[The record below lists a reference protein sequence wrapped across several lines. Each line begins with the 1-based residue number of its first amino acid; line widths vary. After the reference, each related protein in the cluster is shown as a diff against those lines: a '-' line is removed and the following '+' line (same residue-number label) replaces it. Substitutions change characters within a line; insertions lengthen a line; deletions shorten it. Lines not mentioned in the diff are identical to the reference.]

1 MITTLHVVDLTRKKV
16 VAVVGKPCYH
26 CASLAIT
33 LDINVRDKTM
43 KNPFDNQDFITKQDI
58 EEYRDYIL
66 SMDGEKYG
74 AEEITSL
81 NALLDEM
88 GDCEELIKES
98 YFVEYITNIIDDC
111 YDDIK
116 PKNSTHWPYYCVT
129 IDYEMAA
136 RDAKVDYSNIT
147 YKGVDYLAR

>member
-1 MITTLHVVDLTRKKV
+1 
-16 VAVVGKPCYH
+16 
-26 CASLAIT
+26 
-33 LDINVRDKTM
+33 M

-98 YFVEYITNIIDDC
+98 YFVEYITGIINDC
-111 YDDIK
+111 YDDVA
-116 PKNSTHWPYYCVT
+116 PKNKTGWPYYCVKV
-129 IDYEMAA
+129 DYELAA
-136 RDAKVDYSNIT
+136 RDAKMDYSGIT
-147 YKGVDYLAR
+147 YKGVGYLAR